1 MSTQPIQITEVT
13 GRPQQPCLPRELVAS
28 TAFLLARLGVSLKMR
43 AIKDF
48 EQFDFSPYHHSV
60 LALLDE
66 GSRETQATIADALKL
81 DRSMLVG
88 LLDTLEERG
97 MIERKR
103 DPNDRRRHLVSLTPA
118 GKRQLAKFRTI
129 VKAIEDE
136 FLAPL
141 DEESRANLHGLLL
154 RLAEHSDA
162 RFTLDAIAADNEAIA
177 ASLAADPTPAA

>member
-1 MSTQPIQITEVT
+1 MSTPTIKIVE
-13 GRPQQPCLPRELVAS
+13 RPQPCLPRELVAS
-28 TAFLLARLGVSLKMR
+28 TAFLLARLGVGLKMR
-43 AIKDF
+43 AIKEF
-48 EQFDFSPYHHSV
+48 EQAGFSPYHHSV

-97 MIERKR
+97 LIERRR

-118 GKRQLAKFRTI
+118 GKRQLARFRTI
-129 VKAIEDE
+129 VKTIEDE

-141 DEESRANLHGLLL
+141 DVESRTTLHDLLL
-154 RLAEHSDA
+154 RLASHSDT
-162 RFTLDAIAADNEAIA
+162 RFTLEVVAADDQV
-177 ASLAADPTPAA
+177 LAAPVAADAG